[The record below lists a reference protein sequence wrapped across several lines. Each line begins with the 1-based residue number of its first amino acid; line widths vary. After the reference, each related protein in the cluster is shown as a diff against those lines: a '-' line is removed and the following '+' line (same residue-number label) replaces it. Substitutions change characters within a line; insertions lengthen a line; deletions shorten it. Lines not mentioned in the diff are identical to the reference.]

1 MISRSEAYQ
10 APSLFSGL
18 AEMLDQTHPLFR
30 LAGKIDWQIFD
41 DAFEPLFCK
50 DNGRPA
56 KPIRLMVGLLILKH
70 VRNLSD
76 ESIVEQW
83 RENAYYQYFCGMTQ
97 FSAQPPCE
105 ASELVHFRHRVGEEG
120 IELILK
126 ESIRVNDEDE
136 NHHRGRGRRPQ
147 QETTAFIDSTV
158 QEKNITFPTDAK
170 LLVKIVD
177 WCQKVSR
184 AEGLVLRQT
193 YRNEMKELK
202 RVMRFR
208 GRAKSKKAVARA
220 DRRLRTIAGR
230 LCRELDRLLD
240 ADSPWRERLKISLM
254 FINGEKLD
262 GHKIYSLHE
271 PDVVCIAKGKDR
283 VKYEFG
289 NKVSIIRTWSGLI
302 IGAKS
307 FRNEYDGHTIDPAME
322 QVGRLYPHPI
332 KILAGDRGYRGKKQS
347 GRTMIEIP
355 GTPKATDS
363 PYQKRKKHRRFCKRA
378 GIEPVIGHLKSD
390 NRLGRNFYK
399 GLFGDSIN
407 VMLAA
412 AAFNFRRAMKALFVT
427 IFTTF
432 RLLSEAITALHAM
445 SYAKYRQSLAFASA
459 RAQSPGT
466 VVNQEVCPML
476 LFKG

>member
-1 MISRSEAYQ
+1 MLTRSKAYQ

-30 LAGKIDWQIFD
+30 LAGKIDWQMFD
-41 DAFEPLFCK
+41 DAFEPLFCQ
-50 DNGRPA
+50 DRGRPA
-56 KPIRLMVGLLILKH
+56 KPIHLMVGLLILKH
-70 VRNLSD
+70 IRNVSD
-76 ESIVEQW
+76 ESVVEQW

-97 FSAQPPCE
+97 FSTKPPCE
-105 ASELVHFRHRVGEEG
+105 ATELVHFRHRIGEEG
-120 IELILK
+120 VELILK
-126 ESIRVNDEDE
+126 ESIRVNDENE
-136 NHHRGRGRRPQ
+136 NHHNGRGRRPEE
-147 QETTAFIDSTV
+147 ETTAFIDSTV
-158 QEKNITFPTDAK
+158 QEKNITFPTDTK
-170 LLVKIVD
+170 LLVKIVE
-177 WCQKVSR
+177 WCLTVSK
-184 AEGLVLRQT
+184 AEGLILRQT
-193 YRNEMKELK
+193 YRKEMKELK

-208 GRAKSKKAVARA
+208 GKAKNKKAVARA

-240 ADSPWRERLKISLM
+240 ADSKWRGRLKISLM

-271 PDVVCIAKGKDR
+271 PDVVCIAKGKER

-289 NKVSIIRTWSGLI
+289 NKVSIIRTWNGLI

-307 FRNEYDGHTIDPAME
+307 FRNEYDGHTIDPALE
-322 QVGRLYPHPI
+322 QARRLYPHPI
-332 KILAGDRGYRGKKQS
+332 KVLAGDRGYRGQRQS
-347 GRTMIEIP
+347 ADTRIEIP
-355 GTPKATDS
+355 DTPKATDS

-412 AAFNFRRAMKALFVT
+412 AAFNFRRAMRALFVAVLR
-427 IFTTF
+427 IMRMLF
-432 RLLSEAITALHAM
+432 HA
-445 SYAKYRQSLAFASA
+445 AKYLYEHISSNCRPLAMPAFRASDIVL
-459 RAQSPGT
+459 S
-466 VVNQEVCPML
+466 
-476 LFKG
+476 

>member
-18 AEMLDQTHPLFR
+18 AEMLDPSHPLFR
-30 LAGKIDWQIFD
+30 LANRVNWRIFD

-83 RENAYYQYFCGMTQ
+83 RENA
-97 FSAQPPCE
+97 
-105 ASELVHFRHRVGEEG
+105 
-120 IELILK
+120 
-126 ESIRVNDEDE
+126 
-136 NHHRGRGRRPQ
+136 
-147 QETTAFIDSTV
+147 FIDSTV

-177 WCQKVSR
+177 WCQKESR

-307 FRNEYDGHTIDPAME
+307 FRNEYDGHTIDPALE

-412 AAFNFRRAMKALFVT
+412 AAFNFRRAMRALFVT

-466 VVNQEVCPML
+466 VVNQEVWGQAEFSVHL
-476 LFKG
+476 LKPGD

>member
-1 MISRSEAYQ
+1 MISQSEANMP
-10 APSLFSGL
+10 PSLFSGL
-18 AEMLDQTHPLFR
+18 SSMLDQSHPLFQ
-30 LAGKIDWQIFD
+30 LADKIKWQIFD

-50 DNGRPA
+50 GNGRPA

-70 VRNLSD
+70 VRNVSD
-76 ESIVEQW
+76 ESVVEQW

-97 FSAQPPCE
+97 FATTPPCE
-105 ASELVHFRHRVGEEG
+105 ASDLVHFRHRIGEDG

-136 NHHRGRGRRPQ
+136 HHHSGRGRKPEE
-147 QETTAFIDSTV
+147 ETTAFIDSTV

-170 LLVKIVD
+170 LLVKIVE
-177 WCQKVSR
+177 WCLKVAR

-193 YRNEMKELK
+193 YRKEMKELK

-208 GRAKSKKAVARA
+208 GKSKSKKAVAKA

-240 ADSPWRERLKISLM
+240 EDSVWRERLEISLK

-289 NKVSIIRTWSGLI
+289 NKVSIIRTWNGLI

-307 FRNEYDGHTIDPAME
+307 FRNEYDGHTIDLAME
-322 QVGRLYPHPI
+322 QVGRLYPHHV
-332 KILAGDRGYRGKKQS
+332 KILAGDRGYRGQRQS
-347 GRTMIEIP
+347 GDTRIEIP
-355 GTPKATDS
+355 DTPKASDS
-363 PYQKRKKHRRFCKRA
+363 PYKRRQKHRRFCKRA

-412 AAFNFRRAMKALFVT
+412 AAFNFKRAMRALFVS
-427 IFTTF
+427 IF
-432 RLLSEAITALHAM
+432 RLFRDILQTVMNHSTQDGPSIHHLSTKYKSNTSQRAVIAL
-445 SYAKYRQSLAFASA
+445 
-459 RAQSPGT
+459 T
-466 VVNQEVCPML
+466 
-476 LFKG
+476 

>member
-1 MISRSEAYQ
+1 MAH
-10 APSLFSGL
+10 G
-18 AEMLDQTHPLFR
+18 
-30 LAGKIDWQIFD
+30 
-41 DAFEPLFCK
+41 
-50 DNGRPA
+50 N
-56 KPIRLMVGLLILKH
+56 KP
-70 VRNLSD
+70 
-76 ESIVEQW
+76 
-83 RENAYYQYFCGMTQ
+83 
-97 FSAQPPCE
+97 
-105 ASELVHFRHRVGEEG
+105 
-120 IELILK
+120 
-126 ESIRVNDEDE
+126 
-136 NHHRGRGRRPQ
+136 
-147 QETTAFIDSTV
+147 
-158 QEKNITFPTDAK
+158 
-170 LLVKIVD
+170 
-177 WCQKVSR
+177 
-184 AEGLVLRQT
+184 
-193 YRNEMKELK
+193 
-202 RVMRFR
+202 
-208 GRAKSKKAVARA
+208 AKSKKAVARA

-307 FRNEYDGHTIDPAME
+307 FRNEYDGHTIDPALE

-399 GLFGDSIN
+399 GLFVDSIN

-412 AAFNFRRAMKALFVT
+412 AAFNFRRAMRALFCDHFYNVPT
-427 IFTTF
+427 IVGGNNSPPRDVLCKISPVVGFCERMGTKPWN
-432 RLLSEAITALHAM
+432 S
-445 SYAKYRQSLAFASA
+445 RQSGSLPNAS
-459 RAQSPGT
+459 
-466 VVNQEVCPML
+466 
-476 LFKG
+476 F

>member
-18 AEMLDQTHPLFR
+18 AEMLDPSHPLFR
-30 LAGKIDWQIFD
+30 LANRVNWRIFD

-220 DRRLRTIAGR
+220 DRRL
-230 LCRELDRLLD
+230 
-240 ADSPWRERLKISLM
+240 P
-254 FINGEKLD
+254 
-262 GHKIYSLHE
+262 
-271 PDVVCIAKGKDR
+271 
-283 VKYEFG
+283 
-289 NKVSIIRTWSGLI
+289 
-302 IGAKS
+302 
-307 FRNEYDGHTIDPAME
+307 
-322 QVGRLYPHPI
+322 
-332 KILAGDRGYRGKKQS
+332 
-347 GRTMIEIP
+347 
-355 GTPKATDS
+355 
-363 PYQKRKKHRRFCKRA
+363 
-378 GIEPVIGHLKSD
+378 D

-412 AAFNFRRAMKALFVT
+412 AAFNFRRAMRALFVT